1 VPTVPFGGF
10 ARHAEAVADVVP
22 LIDLDAAP
30 SRAQAADE
38 PLRLRLTAP
47 RSVLV
52 AGVLVAVLLLLSAAA
67 PPPPSMR
74 PVLSAGGTAAAAFRL
89 DADAL
94 YTASFGQNPNSESA
108 VRRYALPGGKPVW
121 ERSLPQNVQHLMV
134 DGGILLARSGSAPA
148 MSFLDAANG
157 RLLWHL
163 ESPDTSA
170 VTLAGGK
177 VLLRSDVGGNRT
189 QLRLADAR
197 TGATIWIRLVDEASE
212 IGNDDVYESSP
223 QRIVVVGTD
232 GHVTTLRFTDGVVLG
247 EGDLGVRLPVQ
258 LDGNFLADFVGVT
271 VSGERVYVSRRE
283 RGKSSLTAYGLPGLT
298 VQWRAEGGPVGSVHE
313 CGPVLCI
320 SDTRWVSGLDPGD
333 GSVRWSDPAWST
345 AYSAGGDTLIA
356 YDQQEFPESAVLDAA
371 TGKLVRKLGRTYVTG
386 GLELRSDTEIAAL
399 TWVNVPGAGDG
410 AAHTVGSLATEA
422 PFGCDVL
429 VPYLACPTTA
439 GPTTVY
445 RIP

>member
-1 VPTVPFGGF
+1 MPD
-10 ARHAEAVADVVP
+10 AVP

-30 SRAQAADE
+30 RAE
-38 PLRLRLTAP
+38 PEPASGLPRLRAP
-47 RSVLV
+47 RPVLIL
-52 AGVLVAVLLLLSAAA
+52 GVLVAVLLTLTAAG
-67 PPPPSMR
+67 PPARTMR
-74 PVLSAGGTAAAAFRL
+74 PVLAAGGTAAAAFTL
-89 DADAL
+89 GPNAL
-94 YTASFGQNPNSESA
+94 YTATFGANPDSSSG
-108 VRRYALPGGKPVW
+108 VRRYALPGGEQLW
-121 ERSLPQNVQHLMV
+121 ATSLPQNVQHLMV
-134 DGGILLARSGSAPA
+134 DDGILLARSGSAPA
-148 MSFLDAANG
+148 MSFLDAADG

-163 ESPDTSA
+163 ESPDTGV

-197 TGATIWIRLVDEASE
+197 TGATIWIRLVDQASE
-212 IGNDDVYESSP
+212 IGNDDVYERSP

-232 GHVTTLRFTDGVVLG
+232 GHVTTLRFADGVVLG

-258 LDGNFLADFVGVT
+258 LDGDFLADFVGVT
-271 VSGERVYVSRRE
+271 VSGDRVYVSRRE
-283 RGKSSLTAYGLPGLT
+283 RGKSSLTAYGLPGLA
-298 VQWRAEGGPVGSVHE
+298 VRWRAEGGPVGSVHE

-356 YDQQEFPESAVLDAA
+356 YDQQESPEAAVLDAT

-386 GLELRSDTEIAAL
+386 GLELRSDTEIAAR
-399 TWVNVPGAGDG
+399 TWVSAPGATDD
-410 AAHTVGSLATEA
+410 AAHTVGSLETEA
-422 PFGCDVL
+422 PFGCDVFI
-429 VPYLACPTTA
+429 PYLACPTTA